1 MLIKKVANL
10 SEEEISSLTDAG
22 KIIGDLNKAFEVNE
36 ITDISEDNVKLL
48 VALAEIINK
57 VLCKNNH

>member
-10 SEEEISSLTDAG
+10 SEEEISSLTEAG
-22 KIIGDLNKAFEVNE
+22 KIIGDLNKAFEANE

-57 VLCKNNH
+57 VLYKNNH